1 MVADAPQAMRS
12 RSLINSIRTSRP
24 ELLFWV
30 GLILLVLVGYF
41 LRAIDLDQLPSGL
54 YRDEAMNALDGFTAI
69 SSGRFPLYYPDNYD
83 RGLFQEGFFVNL
95 QGITSYILSP
105 SLVAARLPAVLIGV
119 AGIVSVA
126 FMARQLFSSRT
137 VGLIA
142 ATLLTFSYWGINFS
156 RIGFSAILVPT
167 VLAVAV
173 GLLVWAS
180 RSGSVSRMFGAG
192 IFFGFGIYTYAAYR
206 FAPLLAL
213 LVLVSAWRVFY
224 WPLAQAFRLGISF
237 VIGAGLTA
245 IPMLLAIAREPR
257 ILTARAEDVSL
268 VSTSMPASEAL
279 EIFLTNLALATGKFF
294 FLGDLNIR
302 HNYGPYAILS
312 PVVALLFAVGIVLCL
327 VWIAQYL
334 RVPMA
339 SEPVAMYAL
348 GSITLLG
355 GLTVMT
361 IPEVLSVDSAPH
373 SLRSIGSQPFVMTLA
388 AIPIWKFVQWFRSP
402 VRRQLP
408 QVRWITA
415 GLVSVLVLSLALDL
429 FRYYSALRS
438 STEQRIAF
446 DADLLSMVELAEE
459 DGSRVVFLP
468 YPQQQA
474 IIRYLAGSDAEYL
487 RIAET
492 IDQIERGDT
501 VWLRQSDELLA
512 QDVLTDFPDATLVV
526 VTDDLRGTSFLSIET
541 D

>member
-1 MVADAPQAMRS
+1 
-12 RSLINSIRTSRP
+12 
-24 ELLFWV
+24 
-30 GLILLVLVGYF
+30 
-41 LRAIDLDQLPSGL
+41 
-54 YRDEAMNALDGFTAI
+54 
-69 SSGRFPLYYPDNYD
+69 
-83 RGLFQEGFFVNL
+83 
-95 QGITSYILSP
+95 
-105 SLVAARLPAVLIGV
+105 
-119 AGIVSVA
+119 
-126 FMARQLFSSRT
+126 
-137 VGLIA
+137 
-142 ATLLTFSYWGINFS
+142 
-156 RIGFSAILVPT
+156 
-167 VLAVAV
+167 
-173 GLLVWAS
+173 
-180 RSGSVSRMFGAG
+180 MFGAG